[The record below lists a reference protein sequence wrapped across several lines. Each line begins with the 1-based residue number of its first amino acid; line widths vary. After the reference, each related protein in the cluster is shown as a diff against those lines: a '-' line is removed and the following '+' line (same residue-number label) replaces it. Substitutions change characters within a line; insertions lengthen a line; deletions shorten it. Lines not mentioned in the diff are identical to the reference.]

1 MYTKIV
7 GTGSYLPKKVLTND
21 DIAQLVDTNDE
32 WIRERT
38 GIQSRHIVEDETTV
52 TMASMAAKD
61 ALENANYQKNSKKA
75 GKRKEEKSPLLDCLR
90 KEDVSARKEF
100 TVHKRVCGNC
110 ADVCPNRA
118 NVLIEVPEMELL
130 QIIHVD
136 YMCNECGNCR
146 SFCQYAGAPYK
157 DKFTLF
163 ANEEDMK
170 DSINNGFTVLDA
182 KNKEIKIRIGEKEE
196 VVRADQPSGIL
207 NKGLAQL
214 ICTVIDQY
222 AYLLM

>member
-1 MYTKIV
+1 M
-7 GTGSYLPKKVLTND
+7 N
-21 DIAQLVDTNDE
+21 
-32 WIRERT
+32 
-38 GIQSRHIVEDETTV
+38 VETV
-52 TMASMAAKD
+52 
-61 ALENANYQKNSKKA
+61 
-75 GKRKEEKSPLLDCLR
+75 
-90 KEDVSARKEF
+90 V
-100 TVHKRVCGNC
+100 
-110 ADVCPNRA
+110 
-118 NVLIEVPEMELL
+118 
-130 QIIHVD
+130 
-136 YMCNECGNCR
+136 R
-146 SFCQYAGAPYK
+146 SDQYAGAPYK

-222 AYLLM
+222 AYLHDVNAICSRTGKGVVHYGSI